1 MNAEQIEEIRKR
13 AEAATAGPWGVE
25 ESRYSG
31 SYNVGIVDWSS
42 DFSACLCPK
51 NDAEFIAHAREDV
64 PALLAEVERLQKE
77 LEWYADMAN
86 YTANETSC
94 DGLPAIDNDYG
105 RRARRALGLKGADE

>member
-13 AEAATAGPWGVE
+13 AEAAKEFG
-25 ESRYSG
+25 
-31 SYNVGIVDWSS
+31 NDVGKLAMD
-42 DFSACLCPK
+42 
-51 NDAEFIAHAREDV
+51 DA